1 MFYIYE
7 NRSLVSINCG
17 TQPNPDIS
25 GIGLQITLYLRA
37 VFSIFL
43 RFKGSSATDVIL
55 TNISVQVAALS

>member
-7 NRSLVSINCG
+7 NWSLVSINCG

-25 GIGLQITLYLRA
+25 GIGVRIALYLPA
-37 VFSIFL
+37 VLSIFL

-55 TNISVQVAALS
+55 TYISVQVAALS